1 MVGIV
6 GGTVKE
12 KAVRLVDALL
22 DVNFEFPDGFNFVI
36 QNEQGHL
43 FCRNDYA
50 HGLDGEYIDV
60 ASASTQ
66 IIEVGVA
73 QLASGSRL
81 VTREQYELEKDKEK

>member
-1 MVGIV
+1 MKL
-6 GGTVKE
+6 T
-12 KAVRLVDALL
+12 DALL

-43 FCRNDYA
+43 FCRNDYVY
-50 HGLDGEYIDV
+50 GLDGEYIDA

-81 VTREQYELEKDKEK
+81 VTRQQYELAKEK

>member
-1 MVGIV
+1 M
-6 GGTVKE
+6 
-12 KAVRLVDALL
+12 RLVDALL

-43 FCRNDYA
+43 FCRNDYV
-50 HGLDGEYIDV
+50 HGINGEYIDV

-73 QLASGSRL
+73 DLASDSRL
-81 VTREQYELEKDKEK
+81 VTREQYELAKEKEK